1 MTDPISCESWA
12 TGTPFL
18 GIPSKFVIVNEDG
31 ENIGTLAD
39 LLLTLLYKD
48 GNLAELSDKA
58 ISRENLGVYSTTQ
71 TDNAISTAIT
81 NAATP
86 DASETIKGKAAR
98 ATLAEVLAGIVTD
111 DFVTPFTL
119 QARYK
124 TTWYDV
130 TGFRLFGTTYT
141 NTNNYPIKVAVK
153 SSIATNSVIFLRA
166 NITPVTGP
174 STSIPFASMAN
185 AANLAI
191 AGYVEIPAGAAY
203 SINVYDMED
212 NVVTGFTV
220 ASWQEN
226 KL

>member
-1 MTDPISCESWA
+1 MTDPISCESWE

-18 GIPSKFVIVNEDG
+18 GIPSKFVVVSANG
-31 ENIGTLAD
+31 EVIGTLD
-39 LLLTLLYKD
+39 DVLLTLLYKD
-48 GNLAELSDKA
+48 GNLAELEDKA
-58 ISRENLGVYSTTQ
+58 VSRTNLDVYSITQ
-71 TDNAISTAIT
+71 TNTAISTAIT

-86 DASETIKGKAAR
+86 DASEAVKGKAAK

-111 DFVTPFTL
+111 EFVTPFTL

-124 TTWYDV
+124 TTWYNM
-130 TGFRLFGTTYT
+130 TGSRLFGTTYT
-141 NTNNYPIKVAVK
+141 NTNNYPIKIAVK

-166 NITPVTGP
+166 NITPITGP

-212 NVVTGFTV
+212 NVVSGFTV
-220 ASWQEN
+220 ANWLEN

>member
-1 MTDPISCESWA
+1 MTDPISCESWE

-18 GIPSKFVIVNEDG
+18 GIPSKFVVVGANG
-31 ENIGTLAD
+31 EVIGTLD
-39 LLLTLLYKD
+39 DVLSTLLYKD
-48 GNLAELSDKA
+48 GNLSELEDKA
-58 ISRENLGVYSTTQ
+58 VSRENLGVYSTTQ
-71 TDNAISTAIT
+71 TNTAISTAVT

-86 DASETIKGKAAR
+86 DASETIKGKVAM
-98 ATLAEVLAGIVTD
+98 ATLAEVLAGVVANE
-111 DFVTPFTL
+111 FVTPFTL

-130 TGFRLFGTTYT
+130 TGIRLFGTTYT
-141 NTNNYPIKVAVK
+141 NTNNYPIKIAVK

-191 AGYVEIPAGAAY
+191 AGYVEIGTDVFPLK
-203 SINVYDMED
+203 I
-212 NVVTGFTV
+212 
-220 ASWQEN
+220 
-226 KL
+226 

>member
-1 MTDPISCESWA
+1 MTNPISCESWA

-18 GIPSKFVIVNEDG
+18 GIPSKFVVVSANG
-31 ENIGTLAD
+31 EVIGTLD
-39 LLLTLLYKD
+39 DVLSTLLYKG
-48 GNLAELSDKA
+48 GNLAELENKA
-58 ISRENLGVYSTTQ
+58 VSRENLGVYSTTQ
-71 TDNAISTAIT
+71 TDTAISTAIT

-86 DASETIKGKAAR
+86 DASENVKGKVAM
-98 ATLAEVLAGIVTD
+98 ATLAEVLAGVVTD
-111 DFVTPFTL
+111 EFVTPFTL

-124 TTWYDV
+124 TTWYNM
-130 TGFRLFGTTYT
+130 TGSRLFGTTYT
-141 NTNNYPIKVAVK
+141 NTNNYPIKIAVK

-166 NITPVTGP
+166 NVTPVTGP

-212 NVVTGFTV
+212 NVVAGFTV